1 MGALACR
8 MAPGVISV
16 VRERQV
22 GGGGGS
28 GFIHH
33 AAVSLGDT
41 DVRVARTRSSLLSV
55 IDSCAICDRSETIY
69 YSTIEMP
76 DQRLVL

>member
-22 GGGGGS
+22 GGGGAYL
-28 GFIHH
+28 FIMQ
-33 AAVSLGDT
+33 AVSLGDT

-55 IDSCAICDRSETIY
+55 IDSCATCDRFETIN
-69 YSTIEMP
+69 YSTIEIP